1 MAKPADKTIKK
12 LSKRRSVRFVQL
24 HNKLLIAAALGTAIS
39 LVLPASFHTPGR
51 ILVGWDAGLAAY
63 LIWTY
68 SMMWRAE
75 VGSIRQRAAVE
86 DEGAGAILLLS
97 IAASAA
103 SFVAIAFALG
113 GLKSVEDNAVV
124 PGGIAAHVVL
134 AIDTILMSW
143 AFVHTIFTFHYA
155 HEFYANRQ
163 DGIVGGIEFPNDDK
177 PDYRDFLYF
186 SLVIGMTSQT
196 SDVNISSKVL
206 RRMAA
211 VHGVISFFFN
221 LTVLALTVNMLSN
234 LI

>member
-1 MAKPADKTIKK
+1 MAKAAKKTIRTY
-12 LSKRRSVRFVQL
+12 SKRRSVRFVQL
-24 HNKLLIAAALGTAIS
+24 HNKLLVAAALGIAVA
-39 LVLPASFHTPGR
+39 LALPASFQAPGR
-51 ILVGWDAGLAAY
+51 ILVGWDVGAAIY
-63 LIWTY
+63 LVWTY
-68 SMMWRAE
+68 FMMGQADVDHIRA
-75 VGSIRQRAAVE
+75 RAAEE

-97 IAASAA
+97 IAATAA

-113 GLKSVEDNAVV
+113 GLKSGDGHGVL
-124 PGGIAAHVVL
+124 PGGTAAHVVL
-134 AIDTILMSW
+134 AIATIVLSW

-155 HEFYANRQ
+155 HEFYATRH
-163 DGIVGGIEFPNDDK
+163 DGVIGGLEFPHDDK

-196 SDVNISSKVL
+196 SDTDICSKVI

-221 LTVLALTVNMLSN
+221 LTVLALTINMLSN

>member
-1 MAKPADKTIKK
+1 MAKSAKK
-12 LSKRRSVRFVQL
+12 PTSTLSPRRSVRFVQL
-24 HNKLLIAAALGTAIS
+24 HNKLLIAALVGLAIGFA
-39 LVLPASFHTPGR
+39 LPASFQLPGR
-51 ILVGWDAGLAAY
+51 ILVGWDVGLLIY
-63 LIWTY
+63 LVWTY
-68 SMMWRAE
+68 AMMWRAE
-75 VGSIRQRAAVE
+75 VEHIRQRAAEE

-97 IAASAA
+97 IAATAA

-113 GLKSVEDNAVV
+113 GVKSTGGNAVV
-124 PGGIAAHVVL
+124 PGGVAAHVVL
-134 AIDTILMSW
+134 AVDTILMSW

-155 HEFYANRQ
+155 HEFYATRH
-163 DGIVGGIEFPNDDK
+163 DGVIGGLEFPHDSK

-186 SLVIGMTSQT
+186 SVVIGMTSQT
-196 SDVNISSKVL
+196 SDTDICSKVL

>member
-1 MAKPADKTIKK
+1 MARTANKPVKK
-12 LSKRRSVRFVQL
+12 LSRRRSVRFVQL
-24 HNKLLIAAALGTAIS
+24 HNKLLIAAALGIAVS
-39 LVLPASFHTPGR
+39 LALPAGFQTAGR
-51 ILVGWDAGLAAY
+51 ALVGWDVGLALY

-68 SMMWRAE
+68 VMMWRAE
-75 VGSIRQRAAVE
+75 VEHIRRRAAEE

-97 IAASAA
+97 IAAAAA

-113 GLKSVEDNAVV
+113 GLKASGNAAVM
-124 PGGIAAHVVL
+124 PGGTPAHVVL

-155 HEFYANRQ
+155 HEFYASRH
-163 DGIVGGIEFPNDDK
+163 DGIVGGLEFPHDAK

-196 SDVNISSKVL
+196 SDVDICSKVI

-211 VHGVISFFFN
+211 VHGVIAFFFN